1 MGNDIKL
8 HLGCGNVNLEGFLH
22 IDLGPYSHVDYR
34 SSVDDLNMFQDNT
47 VSLIYAAHV
56 LEHFSR
62 RDIDQVLA
70 EWFRVLKKGGIL
82 RLAVPD
88 FKACVDQ
95 YLENGEDLGEILG
108 LLIGGHKDE
117 YDRHGMIFDER
128 SLSDYLQAAG
138 FSEWDRYDWQ
148 KLNHAHIDDFSKA
161 YLPHMDKE
169 HGKLM
174 SLNVEAIK

>member
-1 MGNDIKL
+1 MGEDIRL
-8 HLGCGNVNLEGFLH
+8 HLGCGDVNLEGFLH

-34 SSVDDLNMFQDNT
+34 TSVDVLDMFQDNT

-62 RDIDQVLA
+62 HDIERVLT
-70 EWFRVLKKGGIL
+70 EWYRVLKKGGIL

-88 FKACVDQ
+88 FRACVDR
-95 YLENGEDLGEILG
+95 YLENGGDLTEILG

-128 SLSDYLQAAG
+128 LLSDYLQRAG
-138 FSEWDRYDWQ
+138 FSKWYRYDWR
-148 KLNHAHIDDFSKA
+148 KVDYAHIDDFSQA
-161 YLPHMDKE
+161 YLPHMEKG
-169 HGKLM
+169 HGRLM